1 MKIQETTRKAYES
14 VNRGNDSL
22 YSRVLTQL
30 SDNRSSTC
38 DELEVELEARHQSVS
53 SRIRKGVQ
61 DGFIK
66 NSGEKRRTRTGRQ
79 AIVWQLT
86 SVTHLACP
94 HYPNCDTEGCGE
106 L

>member
-1 MKIQETTRKAYES
+1 MNIQETTREAYES

-61 DGFIK
+61 DGFIE
-66 NSGEKRRTRTGRQ
+66 NSGEKRRTRTGRN

-86 SVTHLACP
+86 SVTHLGCP
-94 HYPNCDTEGCGE
+94 NYPNCDIAGCGE
-106 L
+106 I

>member
-30 SDNRSSTC
+30 SAWPATC
-38 DELEVELEARHQSVS
+38 DEIEVELEARHQSVS

-86 SVTHLACP
+86 NVMHLACP
-94 HYPNCDTEGCGE
+94 NYPNCDTEGCGE

>member
-1 MKIQETTRKAYES
+1 MNIQETTREAYES

-30 SDNRSSTC
+30 SAWPATC
-38 DELEVELEARHQSVS
+38 DEIEVGLEGRHQSVS

-61 DGFIK
+61 DGFIE
-66 NSGEKRRTRTGRQ
+66 NSGEKRRTRTGRN

-86 SVTHLACP
+86 SVTHLGCP
-94 HYPNCDTEGCGE
+94 NYPNCDIAGCGE
-106 L
+106 I